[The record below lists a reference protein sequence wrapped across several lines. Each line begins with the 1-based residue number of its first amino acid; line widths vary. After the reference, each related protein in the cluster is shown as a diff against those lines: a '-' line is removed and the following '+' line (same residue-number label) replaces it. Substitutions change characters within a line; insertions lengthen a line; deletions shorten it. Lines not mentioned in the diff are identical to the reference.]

1 MNLSTRYLG
10 LDLRHPFMPGASPLV
25 DDIDAVRRLE
35 DAGAAAIVMHS
46 LFEEQIEHQRE
57 GLDQQL
63 LVHAHASAEAASY
76 FPEPAAFALAPDRY
90 LEQVARI
97 KAQVAVPVI
106 ASLNGTTPQGWL
118 NYAHLIEQA
127 GADALELN
135 FYHVATDLFEDGA
148 SVERRV
154 VDIVAVLKETIAI
167 PLAVKLSPFY
177 SSLPHL
183 ALQLDRIGADGLILF
198 NRFYQPDI
206 DPEALETVPALRLST
221 STELPLRLRALAILS
236 GRLNASLAL
245 SGGVHDP
252 IDAVKAV
259 MAGAHAVQLVSLLLR
274 NGPPALA
281 RIVRAFEAW
290 GEEHEYDSVS
300 QMCGSMS
307 LSRCPN
313 PEAFERGNYVRILQS
328 WRRTEQPAAGH

>member
-1 MNLSTRYLG
+1 
-10 LDLRHPFMPGASPLV
+10 
-25 DDIDAVRRLE
+25 
-35 DAGAAAIVMHS
+35 
-46 LFEEQIEHQRE
+46 
-57 GLDQQL
+57 
-63 LVHAHASAEAASY
+63 
-76 FPEPAAFALAPDRY
+76 
-90 LEQVARI
+90 
-97 KAQVAVPVI
+97 
-106 ASLNGTTPQGWL
+106 
-118 NYAHLIEQA
+118 
-127 GADALELN
+127 
-135 FYHVATDLFEDGA
+135 
-148 SVERRV
+148 
-154 VDIVAVLKETIAI
+154 
-167 PLAVKLSPFY
+167 
-177 SSLPHL
+177 
-183 ALQLDRIGADGLILF
+183 
-198 NRFYQPDI
+198 
-206 DPEALETVPALRLST
+206 VPALRLPT